1 MNPPSEGDSEAALLQ
16 RASYYTILK
25 AISPEERAAWVEQ
38 AEAAIPLTSE
48 QRRLLGLADMDIV
61 LLPGAGGMCSPSQ
74 LEGAFPNVEALSG
87 LLVKAVR

>member
-1 MNPPSEGDSEAALLQ
+1 MTETSSDSEAALLQ
-16 RASYYTILK
+16 RAAYYTILNQ
-25 AISPEERAAWVEQ
+25 IPVEERAAWVEQ

-48 QRRLLGLADMDIV
+48 QRGRLGLADLDMV
-61 LLPGAGGMCSPSQ
+61 LLPGAGGICSPLQ